1 MSIDSLPLDLFS
13 VISGAS
19 RDVGPGPAPAA
30 TMHEADAAKRTIS
43 DGEDDGDDDDDGG
56 DDDEM
61 LLEDP
66 KDRVERR
73 VIAAA
78 LGLMTA
84 LVDGEDDDDR
94 VECRVIAAAALGPV
108 TPLLL
113 FATMATP
120 RVIWRGSDIVLG

>member
-1 MSIDSLPLDLFS
+1 MLGLDSLPLDLFS

-19 RDVGPGPAPAA
+19 RDVGFEVAPAA
-30 TMHEADAAKRTIS
+30 TKHEADAAKRNTN
-43 DGEDDGDDDDDGG
+43 DGEDDDDDDGG

-61 LLEDP
+61 LFEDP

-78 LGLMTA
+78 LGLMT
-84 LVDGEDDDDR
+84 LIDGEDDDDR
-94 VECRVIAAAALGPV
+94 VKCRVIAATLGLM
-108 TPLLL
+108 TILLL